1 MRPKK
6 RSLIL
11 NGHNTSVSIEDLFWT
26 ELKNIAKEQKL
37 SINQLVAKID
47 DSRNFEVS
55 GLATEL
61 REFVLKHHMK
71 KRLFIKIKNLKC
83 LIT

>member
-61 REFVLKHHMK
+61 REFVLKHHISK
-71 KRLFIKIKNLKC
+71 K
-83 LIT
+83 

>member
-11 NGHNTSVSIEDLFWT
+11 NGHNTSVSLEDLFW
-26 ELKNIAKEQKL
+26 EERKNIAKEQEL
-37 SINQLVAKID
+37 SLNQLVAKID
-47 DSRNFEVS
+47 DSRNFDVS

-61 REFVLKHHMK
+61 REFVLKHH
-71 KRLFIKIKNLKC
+71 INKN
-83 LIT
+83 

>member
-61 REFVLKHHMK
+61 REFVLKHHMN
-71 KRLFIKIKNLKC
+71 KN
-83 LIT
+83 

>member
-6 RSLIL
+6 RSLNL

-61 REFVLKHHMK
+61 REFVLKHHMN
-71 KRLFIKIKNLKC
+71 KN
-83 LIT
+83 

>member
-11 NGHNTSVSIEDLFWT
+11 NGHNTSVSLEDLFWT
-26 ELKNIAKEQKL
+26 ELKNIAKEQEL

-61 REFVLKHHMK
+61 RAVSYTHLT
-71 KRLFIKIKNLKC
+71 LP
-83 LIT
+83 TTPYV

>member
-11 NGHNTSVSIEDLFWT
+11 NGHNTSVSLEDLFWT
-26 ELKNIAKEQKL
+26 ELKNIAKEQEL

-47 DSRNFEVS
+47 DSRNFEVN

-61 REFVLKHHMK
+61 REFVLKYY
-71 KRLFIKIKNLKC
+71 INKN
-83 LIT
+83 

>member
-1 MRPKK
+1 MRPRK

-11 NGHNTSVSIEDLFWT
+11 NGHNTSVSLEDLFWE
-26 ELKNIAKEQKL
+26 ELKNIAKEEEL

-47 DSRNFEVS
+47 ESRNFETN

-61 REFVLKHHMK
+61 REFILKHYLK
-71 KRLFIKIKNLKC
+71 KCRF
-83 LIT
+83 

>member
-1 MRPKK
+1 MRPLK

-11 NGHNTSVSIEDLFWT
+11 NGHNTSVSLEDLFWE
-26 ELKNIAKEQKL
+26 ELKNIAKEEEL

-47 DSRNFEVS
+47 ESRNFETN

-61 REFVLKHHMK
+61 REFVLKYHLK
-71 KRLFIKIKNLKC
+71 KSRF
-83 LIT
+83 

>member
-47 DSRNFEVS
+47 DSRNFKVS

-61 REFVLKHHMK
+61 REFVLKYH
-71 KRLFIKIKNLKC
+71 INKN
-83 LIT
+83 

>member
-1 MRPKK
+1 MRPRK

-11 NGHNTSVSIEDLFWT
+11 NGHNTSVSLEDLFWE
-26 ELKNIAKEQKL
+26 ELKNIAKEEEL

-47 DSRNFEVS
+47 ESRNFETN

-61 REFVLKHHMK
+61 REFVLKYHLK
-71 KRLFIKIKNLKC
+71 KNRF
-83 LIT
+83 

>member
-6 RSLIL
+6 RSLNL

-26 ELKNIAKEQKL
+26 ELKNIAKEQEL

-61 REFVLKHHMK
+61 REFVLKHHMN
-71 KRLFIKIKNLKC
+71 KN
-83 LIT
+83 

>member
-61 REFVLKHHMK
+61 REFVLKHH
-71 KRLFIKIKNLKC
+71 INKN
-83 LIT
+83 

>member
-1 MRPKK
+1 MRPRK

-11 NGHNTSVSIEDLFWT
+11 NGHNTSVSLEDLFWE
-26 ELKNIAKEQKL
+26 ELKNIAKEVEL

-47 DSRNFEVS
+47 ESRNFETN

-61 REFVLKHHMK
+61 REFVLKHHLK
-71 KRLFIKIKNLKC
+71 KK
-83 LIT
+83 

>member
-11 NGHNTSVSIEDLFWT
+11 NGHNTSVSLEDLFWT
-26 ELKNIAKEQKL
+26 ELKNIAKEQEL
-37 SINQLVAKID
+37 SINQLVARID

-61 REFVLKHHMK
+61 RQFVLKYH
-71 KRLFIKIKNLKC
+71 INKN
-83 LIT
+83 

>member
-26 ELKNIAKEQKL
+26 ELKNIAKEQEL

-61 REFVLKHHMK
+61 REFVLKYH
-71 KRLFIKIKNLKC
+71 INKN
-83 LIT
+83 

>member
-1 MRPKK
+1 MRPLK

-11 NGHNTSVSIEDLFWT
+11 NGHNTSVSLEDLFWE
-26 ELKNIAKEQKL
+26 ELKNIAKEEEL

-47 DSRNFEVS
+47 ESRNFETN

-61 REFVLKHHMK
+61 REFVLKHHLK
-71 KRLFIKIKNLKC
+71 KSRF
-83 LIT
+83 

>member
-11 NGHNTSVSIEDLFWT
+11 NGHNTSVSIEDLFWN

-61 REFVLKHHMK
+61 REFVLKYH
-71 KRLFIKIKNLKC
+71 INKN
-83 LIT
+83 

>member
-11 NGHNTSVSIEDLFWT
+11 NGHNTSVSLEDLFWT
-26 ELKNIAKEQKL
+26 ELKNIAKEQEL

-61 REFVLKHHMK
+61 REFVLKYH
-71 KRLFIKIKNLKC
+71 IDKN
-83 LIT
+83 

>member
-37 SINQLVAKID
+37 SINQLIAKID

-61 REFVLKHHMK
+61 REFVLKHHMN
-71 KRLFIKIKNLKC
+71 KN
-83 LIT
+83 

>member
-11 NGHNTSVSIEDLFWT
+11 NGHNTSVSLEDLFWA
-26 ELKNIAKEQKL
+26 ELKNIAKEQEL

-47 DSRNFEVS
+47 DSRNFKVS

-61 REFVLKHHMK
+61 REFVLKYQ
-71 KRLFIKIKNLKC
+71 INKN
-83 LIT
+83 

>member
-11 NGHNTSVSIEDLFWT
+11 NGHNTSVSLEDLFWT
-26 ELKNIAKEQKL
+26 ELKNIAREQKL

-47 DSRNFEVS
+47 DRRNFEVS
-55 GLATEL
+55 GLASEL
-61 REFVLKHHMK
+61 REFVLKYH
-71 KRLFIKIKNLKC
+71 INKN
-83 LIT
+83 

>member
-61 REFVLKHHMK
+61 REFVLKYH
-71 KRLFIKIKNLKC
+71 LNKN
-83 LIT
+83 

>member
-1 MRPKK
+1 MRPQK

-11 NGHNTSVSIEDLFWT
+11 NGHNTSVSLEDLFWE
-26 ELKNIAKEQKL
+26 ELKNIAKEEEL

-47 DSRNFEVS
+47 ESRNFETN

-61 REFVLKHHMK
+61 REFVLKYHLK
-71 KRLFIKIKNLKC
+71 KSRF
-83 LIT
+83 

>member
-26 ELKNIAKEQKL
+26 ELKNIAKEQKP

-61 REFVLKHHMK
+61 REFVLKHHMN
-71 KRLFIKIKNLKC
+71 KN
-83 LIT
+83 

>member
-1 MRPKK
+1 MRPRK

-11 NGHNTSVSIEDLFWT
+11 NGHNTSVSLEDLFWE
-26 ELKNIAKEQKL
+26 ELKNIAKEEEL

-47 DSRNFEVS
+47 ESRNFETS

-61 REFVLKHHMK
+61 REFVLQHHLK
-71 KRLFIKIKNLKC
+71 KK
-83 LIT
+83 